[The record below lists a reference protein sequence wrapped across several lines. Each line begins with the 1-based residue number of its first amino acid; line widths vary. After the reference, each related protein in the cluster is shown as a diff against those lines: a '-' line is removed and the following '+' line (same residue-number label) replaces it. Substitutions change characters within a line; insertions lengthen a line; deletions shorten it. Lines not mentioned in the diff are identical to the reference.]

1 MDMAQFNDYDGEDT
15 RSHRETS
22 GYREG
27 LYTYD
32 HGNCDYFDCRDCSL
46 ADTCEHYKNFDD

>member
-1 MDMAQFNDYDGEDT
+1 MAQFNDYDGEDT